1 MHSTSPCEVRH
12 LGMIVRPVCL
22 PDFGHMALPEGNKIF
37 NVDNRP
43 ICTTR
48 NALRPALRDSLYSKA
63 VKVNHISK
71 KHGHDASFVQGKG
84 LIPPFNTG
92 GPDEPVKE
100 GRPGGF
106 KVFDGDQQ
114 ARNECLCVRSYPP

>member
-1 MHSTSPCEVRH
+1 
-12 LGMIVRPVCL
+12 MIVCLVCL
-22 PDFGHMALPEGNKIF
+22 PNFGRMALLEGHKIF

-48 NALRPALRDSLYSKA
+48 NNKLWPALRDSLYSKA
-63 VKVNHISK
+63 VKVEHISK

-84 LIPPFNTG
+84 LIPPSNTG

-114 ARNECLCVRSYPP
+114 ARNKCLRVKSYPP